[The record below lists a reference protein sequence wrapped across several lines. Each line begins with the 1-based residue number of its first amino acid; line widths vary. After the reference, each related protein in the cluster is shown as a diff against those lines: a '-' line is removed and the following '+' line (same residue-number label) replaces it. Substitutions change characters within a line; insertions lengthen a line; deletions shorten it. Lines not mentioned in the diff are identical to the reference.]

1 CSNSSCLNTVVEEFG
16 SIIYQACLYSMPT
29 KKTSKHNVPW
39 WSTEIGCAR
48 KRLNA
53 SRRRFQRCKNPIVR
67 ELYRNKYLYYRKD
80 YNQMLTDAKTDS
92 WKKFLLTI
100 DAQNVWK
107 KVYTYGV
114 KREFMK
120 KIEITGIKLPT
131 EETTSSLDETINA
144 VLQKSFPSDSEANDN
159 NFQKDYRKAAYTG
172 YSSFFDPSFSCDEVR
187 GKNVIDSLW
196 NQKFF

>member
-1 CSNSSCLNTVVEEFG
+1 MAAMEDDVFFDALQKHCSLIESAPLSKCNMKHQVREEARQALGQLKSSIYKNFERVKAANVLEAFVEEFG
-16 SIIYQACLYSMPT
+16 SIIYQACLHSMPT

-67 ELYRNKYLYYRKD
+67 ELYRNKYLDYRKD

-131 EETTSSLDETINA
+131 EETTPPL
-144 VLQKSFPSDSEANDN
+144 
-159 NFQKDYRKAAYTG
+159 
-172 YSSFFDPSFSCDEVR
+172 
-187 GKNVIDSLW
+187 
-196 NQKFF
+196 

>member
-1 CSNSSCLNTVVEEFG
+1 
-16 SIIYQACLYSMPT
+16 MPT

-67 ELYRNKYLYYRKD
+67 ELYRNKYLDYRKD

-131 EETTSSLDETINA
+131 DETTSSLDETINA
-144 VLQKSFPSDSEANDN
+144 VLQKSFPSDSEANNN
-159 NFQKDYRKAAYTG
+159 NFQKDYRKAAYTA
-172 YSSFFDPSFSCDEVR
+172 YSSFFDPSFSCDEV
-187 GKNVIDSLW
+187 NTVLSYAEA
-196 NQKFF
+196 Q